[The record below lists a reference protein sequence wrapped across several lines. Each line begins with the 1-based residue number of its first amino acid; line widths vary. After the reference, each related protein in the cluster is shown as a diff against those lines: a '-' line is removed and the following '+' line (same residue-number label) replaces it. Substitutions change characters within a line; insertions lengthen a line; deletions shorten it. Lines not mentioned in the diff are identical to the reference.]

1 MGTVFL
7 AQQIGVGNRLVALKV
22 LNRKLLDN
30 PDFLLR
36 FQNEA
41 GSTGLIHHPNVVTIY
56 ESAQADDG
64 TPYIAMEF
72 LEGESLREALRR
84 RGALGVPDVAEILQQ
99 VARGLGAA
107 HRLGII
113 HRDLK
118 PDNLFLARG
127 DEGELIAKVVDFGI
141 AKLRESSTHT
151 QTGMVLGTP
160 AYMSYEQACGMR
172 SDELDARSDVYSLG
186 IVVYEMLAG
195 RVPFHSDTPLGYVRK
210 HMLEDPPPFHA
221 VAPSM
226 AVPGEVEAV
235 VMKALAKN
243 RDERYAT
250 AIDFARD
257 FARAASATGQTETS
271 PFPPTVKSESP
282 DRERAEQESL
292 AREKAEAERREKE
305 RAAAELAALEKSERD
320 RLAREK
326 AETERR
332 EKERAAA
339 ELAAREK
346 AERDRLAREK
356 AEAERREKERAAAEL
371 AARERSERD
380 RLAREKAE
388 AERREKE
395 RAAAELAALEKAEGQ
410 VRSGAEKR
418 QRFDQLVNEGNGAF
432 DAHDYGKAAVLWGE
446 ALKLNPDAP
455 GLREAVGMAQQ
466 QQREERARAEE
477 VAPQPEREPPTKA
490 ATRPPAAAQPL
501 QFAKAPEQSTKLK
514 VVAIALAALILIV
527 AGVWYFSPSVNP
539 LVKNPQRRVGMSQT
553 HTGQQFPPV
562 ATPAPRSQSPPE
574 SGTNAADQRQQV
586 EAAKNQGDRYYENGQ
601 YDNAINTYQGGLKLD
616 PSNAQ
621 LLKALQRTETA
632 KAAEQKFNQ

>member
-1 MGTVFL
+1 MG
-7 AQQIGVGNRLVALKV
+7 
-22 LNRKLLDN
+22 
-30 PDFLLR
+30 
-36 FQNEA
+36 
-41 GSTGLIHHPNVVTIY
+41 
-56 ESAQADDG
+56 
-64 TPYIAMEF
+64 
-72 LEGESLREALRR
+72 
-84 RGALGVPDVAEILQQ
+84 
-99 VARGLGAA
+99 
-107 HRLGII
+107 
-113 HRDLK
+113 
-118 PDNLFLARG
+118 
-127 DEGELIAKVVDFGI
+127 
-141 AKLRESSTHT
+141 
-151 QTGMVLGTP
+151 
-160 AYMSYEQACGMR
+160 
-172 SDELDARSDVYSLG
+172 
-186 IVVYEMLAG
+186 
-195 RVPFHSDTPLGYVRK
+195 
-210 HMLEDPPPFHA
+210 
-221 VAPSM
+221 
-226 AVPGEVEAV
+226 
-235 VMKALAKN
+235 
-243 RDERYAT
+243 
-250 AIDFARD
+250 
-257 FARAASATGQTETS
+257 
-271 PFPPTVKSESP
+271 
-282 DRERAEQESL
+282 
-292 AREKAEAERREKE
+292 
-305 RAAAELAALEKSERD
+305 
-320 RLAREK
+320 
-326 AETERR
+326 
-332 EKERAAA
+332 
-339 ELAAREK
+339 K

-371 AARERSERD
+371 AAREKSERDRLAREKAEAERREKERAAAELAAREKSERD

-466 QQREERARAEE
+466 QLREERARAEE
-477 VAPQPEREPPTKA
+477 VAPQPEREPPATA

-527 AGVWYFSPSVNP
+527 AGVWYFSPSANP
-539 LVKNPQRRVGMSQT
+539 PVKNPQRRVGMSQT

-574 SGTNAADQRQQV
+574 TGTNAADRRQQI

-601 YDNAINTYQGGLKLD
+601 YDNAINAYQGGLKLD

>member
-332 EKERAAA
+332 EKRGLRRNWQRGRRPSGTGWRARRRKRSVAKKR
-339 ELAAREK
+339 ELRRNWRRGKGPSETGWRARK
-346 AERDRLAREK
+346 RKPSVAKRSGL
-356 AEAERREKERAAAEL
+356 RRNWRRWKRPKGRCV
-371 AARERSERD
+371 RERKSASD
-380 RLAREKAE
+380 LT
-388 AERREKE
+388 
-395 RAAAELAALEKAEGQ
+395 
-410 VRSGAEKR
+410 S
-418 QRFDQLVNEGNGAF
+418 
-432 DAHDYGKAAVLWGE
+432 W
-446 ALKLNPDAP
+446 
-455 GLREAVGMAQQ
+455 
-466 QQREERARAEE
+466 
-477 VAPQPEREPPTKA
+477 
-490 ATRPPAAAQPL
+490 
-501 QFAKAPEQSTKLK
+501 
-514 VVAIALAALILIV
+514 
-527 AGVWYFSPSVNP
+527 
-539 LVKNPQRRVGMSQT
+539 
-553 HTGQQFPPV
+553 
-562 ATPAPRSQSPPE
+562 
-574 SGTNAADQRQQV
+574 
-586 EAAKNQGDRYYENGQ
+586 
-601 YDNAINTYQGGLKLD
+601 
-616 PSNAQ
+616 
-621 LLKALQRTETA
+621 
-632 KAAEQKFNQ
+632 

>member
-305 RAAAELAALEKSERD
+305 RAAAELAAWERSERD

-326 AETERR
+326 VEAERR

-346 AERDRLAREK
+346 SERDRLAREK

-371 AARERSERD
+371 AAWEKSERD

-466 QQREERARAEE
+466 QLREERARAEE
-477 VAPQPEREPPTKA
+477 VAPQPEREPPATA

-527 AGVWYFSPSVNP
+527 AGVWYFSPSANP
-539 LVKNPQRRVGMSQT
+539 PVKNPQRRVGMSQT

-574 SGTNAADQRQQV
+574 TGTNAADRRQQI

-601 YDNAINTYQGGLKLD
+601 YDNAINAYQGGLKLD

>member
-371 AARERSERD
+371 AAREKSERD

-466 QQREERARAEE
+466 QLREERARAEE

-527 AGVWYFSPSVNP
+527 AGVWYFSPSANP
-539 LVKNPQRRVGMSQT
+539 PVKNPQRRVGMSQT